1 MFLLYE
7 SVEVQAFSKD
17 GLLMRVLI
25 SGASGL
31 VGTELARQL
40 AQLGHTPLRLVRRKA
55 ETSEEVSWDPKTGFL
70 EPGILETVD
79 AVVNMAGATTGKIP
93 WTKKYK
99 QEIIDS
105 RLNSTRTLVSAINSA
120 KNPPKVLIS
129 GSASGF
135 YGEGGTNWLS
145 EDSPKGEGFLSDLA
159 SQWEIEACKANT
171 RVVLAR
177 TTLVMSRKLGA
188 LGKLL
193 PLIRLGIGGPLGS
206 GKQYWAWINLQD
218 QAAAIIHLINTESAA
233 GPFNLTAPEP
243 ATCAEM
249 VHELGRALRRPTLL
263 RVPTFAMKLF
273 IGEAAEE
280 LLLVSQKMTADKLIA
295 SGYKFQFPDLK
306 SSCQWVVSKD

>member
-1 MFLLYE
+1 
-7 SVEVQAFSKD
+7 
-17 GLLMRVLI
+17 MRVLI

-31 VGTELARQL
+31 VGTELIRQL
-40 AQLGHTPLRLVRRKA
+40 DELGHTPLKLVRRKA
-55 ETSEEVSWDPKTGFL
+55 QALDEVSWDPAAGFL
-70 EPGILETVD
+70 EPGIMESVD

-99 QEIIDS
+99 AEIVSSRIDS
-105 RLNSTRTLVSAINSA
+105 TKTLVEAINAST
-120 KNPPKVLIS
+120 NPPKVLIS

-135 YGEGGTNWLS
+135 YGEGGNSWLS
-145 EDSPKGEGFLSDLA
+145 EESPKGAGFLSDLA
-159 SQWEIEACKANT
+159 NQWELEASKAT
-171 RVVLAR
+171 IRVVLAR

-193 PLIRLGIGGPLGS
+193 PLLKLGIGGPLGS

-218 QAAAIIHLINTESAA
+218 QAAAIIHLINTESAS

-249 VHELGRALRRPTLL
+249 INELGRSLRRPTLL
-263 RVPTFAMKLF
+263 RVPAWAMKLF

-280 LLLVSQKMTADKLIA
+280 LLLVSQKMTADKLI
-295 SGYKFQFPDLK
+295 STGYKFRFPTLK
-306 SSCQWVVSKD
+306 SSCDWVVGKD